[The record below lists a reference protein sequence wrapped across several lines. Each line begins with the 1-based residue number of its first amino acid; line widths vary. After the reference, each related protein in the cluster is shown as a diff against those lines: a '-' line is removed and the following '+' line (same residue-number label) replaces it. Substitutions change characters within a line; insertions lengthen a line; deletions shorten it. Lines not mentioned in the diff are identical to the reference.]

1 MRILVAGASGVLG
14 RSTLPQLDR
23 HEVVGLTRRGDKLQ
37 LLRDL
42 GAEGVVCDVYDYP
55 MLLRVTRRARPQ
67 IIVNFLTD
75 LSAGSDE
82 ANTHVRREGAANLLT
97 AATAAKAARLVVE
110 SVAFPL
116 HGDAARALEQL
127 EQSTRKF
134 PGDALILRFGRIW
147 GPETLHRRSTSR
159 KQERKPRDSSPAH
172 RREHTSLPRQQ
183 KAHILVRRGLGSTR
197 SRRMVGT
204 AD

>member
-14 RSTLPQLDR
+14 RSTLPHLDR
-23 HEVVGLTRRGDKLQ
+23 HEVVGLTRRDDKLQ

-55 MLLRVTRRARPQ
+55 TLLRATQEARPQ

-75 LSAGSDE
+75 LSAGSAE
-82 ANTHVRREGAANLLT
+82 ANIRIRREGAANLLN
-97 AATAAKAARLVVE
+97 AAKATDAARLVVE

-127 EQSTRKF
+127 EHSTHLF
-134 PGDALILRFGRIW
+134 PGEVLILRFGRFW
-147 GPETLHRRSTSR
+147 GPETLHETPPQPPTLHIDKAGMEASR
-159 KQERKPRDSSPAH
+159 LITHAPP
-172 RREHTSLPRQQ
+172 
-183 KAHILVRRGLGSTR
+183 
-197 SRRMVGT
+197 GT
-204 AD
+204 VVVT

>member
-14 RSTLPQLDR
+14 RSTLPHLDR
-23 HEVVGLTRRGDKLQ
+23 HEVVGLTRRPEKLQ

-55 MLLRVTRRARPQ
+55 MLLSVTRRARPH

-75 LSAGSDE
+75 LSEGSEE
-82 ANTHVRREGAANLLT
+82 ANTRVRREGAANLLA
-97 AATAAKAARLVVE
+97 AATAANAARLVVE

-127 EQSTRKF
+127 ERSTRRF
-134 PGDALILRFGRIW
+134 PGEALILRFGRIW
-147 GPETLHRRSTSR
+147 GPETLHQTPPQPPTVQIEKAGAEASTLITHA
-159 KQERKPRDSSPAH
+159 PP
-172 RREHTSLPRQQ
+172 
-183 KAHILVRRGLGSTR
+183 
-197 SRRMVGT
+197 GT
-204 AD
+204 YVVT

>member
-14 RSTLPQLDR
+14 RSTLPHLDQ
-23 HEVVGLTRRGDKLQ
+23 HEVVGLTRARDKLE

-42 GAEGVVCDVYDYP
+42 GAEGIVCDVYDYP
-55 MLLRVTRRARPQ
+55 TLLRITRRARPQ
-67 IIVNFLTD
+67 TIVNFLTD

-82 ANTHVRREGAANLLT
+82 ANTRIRREGAANLLN
-97 AATAAKAARLVVE
+97 AAKAANAARLAVE

-127 EQSTRKF
+127 EHSTRLF

-147 GPETLHRRSTSR
+147 GPETLHQTPPGPPTVHIEKAGAEASR
-159 KQERKPRDSSPAH
+159 LITTGPP
-172 RREHTSLPRQQ
+172 
-183 KAHILVRRGLGSTR
+183 
-197 SRRMVGT
+197 GT
-204 AD
+204 YVVT

>member
-14 RSTLPQLDR
+14 RSTLPHLNR

-67 IIVNFLTD
+67 IVVNFLTD
-75 LSAGSDE
+75 LSAGSAD
-82 ANTHVRREGAANLLT
+82 ANIRVRREGAANLLT
-97 AATAAKAARLVVE
+97 AAKAANAARLVVE

-116 HGDAARALEQL
+116 HGGAARAVEQL
-127 EQSTRKF
+127 ERSTRRF
-134 PGDALILRFGRIW
+134 PGDALILRFGRLW
-147 GPETLHRRSTSR
+147 GPETLHQTPPQPPTVHVERAGAKASR
-159 KQERKPRDSSPAH
+159 LITDAPP
-172 RREHTSLPRQQ
+172 
-183 KAHILVRRGLGSTR
+183 
-197 SRRMVGT
+197 GT
-204 AD
+204 YVVT

>member
-1 MRILVAGASGVLG
+1 
-14 RSTLPQLDR
+14 
-23 HEVVGLTRRGDKLQ
+23 
-37 LLRDL
+37 
-42 GAEGVVCDVYDYP
+42 

-97 AATAAKAARLVVE
+97 AATAAEAARLVVE

-147 GPETLHRRSTSR
+147 GPETLHKTPSQPPTVHIEKAGAEASR
-159 KQERKPRDSSPAH
+159 
-172 RREHTSLPRQQ
+172 L
-183 KAHILVRRGLGSTR
+183 ITR
-197 SRRMVGT
+197 APPGT
-204 AD
+204 YVVT

>member
-1 MRILVAGASGVLG
+1 MRILVAGASGVIG
-14 RSTLPQLDR
+14 RSTLPHLDR

-37 LLRDL
+37 LLRNL
-42 GAEGVVCDVYDYP
+42 GAEGVVCDVHDYP
-55 MLLRVTRRARPQ
+55 MLLHVTRRARPQ

-82 ANTHVRREGAANLLT
+82 ANTRVRREGAANLLT
-97 AATAAKAARLVVE
+97 AAKAANAARLVVE

-127 EQSTRKF
+127 EHSTRRF

-147 GPETLHRRSTSR
+147 GPETLYQTPPQPLTVHIEKAGAEASR
-159 KQERKPRDSSPAH
+159 LMTHAPP
-172 RREHTSLPRQQ
+172 
-183 KAHILVRRGLGSTR
+183 
-197 SRRMVGT
+197 GT
-204 AD
+204 YFVT